1 MNRLLVFLICFV
13 STVVAQ
19 QLPYGKPTYFSMGS
33 IEEIEE
39 VALDIPS
46 SIPKSVFKKVKP
58 IVFNNRD
65 HYFLKIHLIQD
76 LPVQFKL
83 SAMDIIDG
91 MDIYFID
98 LEIEG
103 WVGPY
108 SRKTIPKIITPLS
121 DILLSQNI
129 LIEISV
135 PVHESI
141 DLPVHEILSLKKP
154 NDLNGMS
161 GPMSK
166 DKDSLGNRKDLAVIL
181 DDFLPVI
188 RPRQRDHSRN
198 ILLAGYWPPSNECIR
213 PFSTNEVLNPDGWIG
228 DNWEERGYDIHSY
241 FPTFSDPDCEDCGQ
255 GNGDLEIDYQVTSED
270 WWNIVDSINPVAII
284 TFSRGGMDY
293 RWEIEWLCTNWE
305 GSEWIADFEEPLYP
319 TPSPPDST
327 YPHNTPRYSSLPMDS
342 IYSAVSLSGLNT
354 YPVID
359 YTYGTGNYLSE
370 FMGYHGLWY
379 KSQMDS
385 INIISSDCHL
395 AGHIHVGGFVD
406 WDVAHEAAKISL
418 REVIKVLDESE
429 PIIGDVN
436 YDGLISILDLYFL
449 ISYLMG
455 EIQFDENGLIIGD
468 FNFDSSVD
476 ILDLLLISNIILDS

>member
-1 MNRLLVFLICFV
+1 MIRPLVFLICLV
-13 STVVAQ
+13 SSLFAQ
-19 QLPYGKPTYFSMGS
+19 QLPYGKPAYFSMGS
-33 IEEIEE
+33 IGEIEE
-39 VALDIPS
+39 VTVDIPS
-46 SIPKSVFKKVKP
+46 SILKSVFKKVKP
-58 IVFNNRD
+58 VEANNRH
-65 HYFLKIHLIQD
+65 HYFLEIHLNQD
-76 LPVQFKL
+76 RPVQFKL
-83 SAMDIIDG
+83 LASEVTKG

-98 LEIEG
+98 LEIQG

-108 SRKTIPKIITPLS
+108 SRKTIPKNITPLS
-121 DILLSQNI
+121 DIMFGQSI
-129 LIEISV
+129 LIEVSV
-135 PVHESI
+135 PKGQIV
-141 DLPVHEILSLKKP
+141 DLPVSEVKGIKQHINQIDKLETTNEKINPRGIIENSLATFEKNSSLK
-154 NDLNGMS
+154 
-161 GPMSK
+161 
-166 DKDSLGNRKDLAVIL
+166 
-181 DDFLPVI
+181 
-188 RPRQRDHSRN
+188 RPAHRDHLRN

-213 PFSTNEVLNPDGWIG
+213 PFSTNEALNPDGWIG

-241 FPTFSDPDCEDCGQ
+241 FPTFSDPDCENCGQ
-255 GNGDLEIDYQVTSED
+255 GDGDLEIDYQVTSED

-284 TFSRGGMDY
+284 TFSRGGMDF

-305 GSEWIADFEEPLYP
+305 ESEWIADFEEPLYP

-327 YPHNTPRYSSLPMDS
+327 YPYNTARYSSLPMDS

-385 INIISSDCHL
+385 LNIISSDCHL

-449 ISYLMG
+449 ISFMMG
-455 EIQFDENGLIIGD
+455 EIQFDENGFIIGD

-476 ILDLLLISNIILDS
+476 IYDLLLISDTILDS